1 MSIKMKDIA
10 RTVGV
15 SQTTVSHVLRGRGA
29 EFRIGAETTLRVRE
43 AAERLRYQ
51 PSALARS
58 LKHHHAFSLA
68 LAVGDLANPFW
79 AGLAVAAQ
87 QEAQHHGYVLV
98 VNHTGESLANERQLL
113 EMLRQRRVDGL
124 ILSAAHLK
132 PRDVTELREERRPL
146 VLVDRTIDGLDLPSV
161 VTDNA
166 EGVRLAVDHLVA
178 KGHRH
183 IGYLGG
189 PVAISTFRERLQ
201 AFRAELAGHGLRPAR
216 YIATEADP
224 ARAQH
229 DARGFLVGRS
239 VPTAV
244 VAANIWLTVGALR
257 AVPADIEVLGFDDLY
272 LADMLRRP
280 ITTVAHPVEELGRQA
295 VRLLLEEIA
304 HPGGTRRVV
313 LPPRLVVRR

>member
-1 MSIKMKDIA
+1 MSIRMKDIA
-10 RTVGV
+10 RDVGV

-29 EFRIGAETTLRVRE
+29 EFRIGAETADRVRA

-51 PSALARS
+51 PSALAHS
-58 LKHHHAFSLA
+58 FKHHRAFSIA

-87 QEAQHHGYVLV
+87 QEAQQHGYVLV

-113 EMLRQRRVDGL
+113 ELLRQRRVDGL

-132 PRDVTELREERRPL
+132 RRDVEELREERRPL
-146 VLVDRTIDGLDLPSV
+146 VLVDRKIDGLNVPSV

-166 EGVRLAVDHLVA
+166 EGIRLAVNHLVA
-178 KGHRH
+178 KGHRR

-189 PVAISTFRERLQ
+189 PVSISSFRERLH
-201 AFRAELAGHGLRPAR
+201 AFRYALTRHRLRPTR
-216 YIATEADP
+216 YVVTKADP
-224 ARAQH
+224 EEARL
-229 DARGFLVGRS
+229 DAKAFLSGRS
-239 VPTAV
+239 VPTAII
-244 VAANIWLTVGALR
+244 AANIWLTIGALR
-257 AVPADIEVLGFDDLY
+257 ALPADFDIVGFDDLY

-280 ITTVAHPVEELGRQA
+280 VTTVGHPVEELGRQA

-304 HPGGTRRVV
+304 HPGGHRQVV
-313 LPPRLVVRR
+313 LPPRLVVR